1 MFLASYKQDKKQYN
15 NIYYN
20 YDEFYKDTFSPKT
33 QDINILS
40 FKVSGKTYNE
50 KKENARNNAI
60 NYQLNFS
67 NLNWSYLELNMIES
81 YFQKVGKKYGL
92 LKEFKENCVI

>member
-92 LKEFKENCVI
+92 LKEFKENAIC